1 MGAKSRRKGKV
12 GELELVHLAQEC
24 GFPSA
29 RRGGPIQGDGEE
41 RLADLDGVPLLW
53 GEGKRYRRTPIA
65 RLAAEMLATERP
77 GLTSVLFSRDNG
89 RGWLATLDARE
100 FLHRHEELLRLRS
113 EVVRLRAQVRDACVP
128 CAVEAREDE
137 ERREYADNQKGAA

>member
-1 MGAKSRRKGKV
+1 MGAKSRRKGKS

-53 GEGKRYRRTPIA
+53 GEGKRYKRTPVT
-65 RLAAEMLATERP
+65 RLLRELLKTERL
-77 GLTSVLFSRDNG
+77 GQTSVLFWRDDG
-89 RGWLATLDARE
+89 GEWMAGLDARE
-100 FLHRHEELLRLRS
+100 CLNRHAELLALRS
-113 EVVRLRAQVRDACVP
+113 EVVLLRAQVRAMTPSIEEDIANGARAEDAERK
-128 CAVEAREDE
+128 AV
-137 ERREYADNQKGAA
+137 GA